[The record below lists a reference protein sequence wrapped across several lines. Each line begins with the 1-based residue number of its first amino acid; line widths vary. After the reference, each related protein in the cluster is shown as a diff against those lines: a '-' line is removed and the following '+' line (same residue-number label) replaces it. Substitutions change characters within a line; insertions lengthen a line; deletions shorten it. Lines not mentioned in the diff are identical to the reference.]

1 MADNKGKSK
10 YSCDKCGKTYSSKQ
24 YHLISCEYSVES
36 IDYIKC
42 KICSHKAL
50 ALYAHIKKH
59 GLSRKEYENLYGTIF
74 CENSLKNI
82 IERNKQTQK
91 KSNYRNRLKAE
102 GRFSELAEFNERVS
116 EKVSHAIMCNDELR
130 QLRSQTLSNLN
141 KTTKFRQKASDT
153 AKITS
158 SRKDIQENRSKVLKK
173 WRDENPDKFN
183 DIIKSLQS
191 FSSRPEKELFTKIKQ
206 LFPEFQF
213 KKNQQL
219 KHKNFLINK
228 TARKQIDIFSKE
240 RKIIIEFDGELHFKN
255 IKKWNQ
261 LDLIK
266 KKDEEL
272 NSLKNEFCIIRVSY
286 DQFSYRQSDFG
297 FTEDCLNKIQEII
310 KDPRPSLH
318 LIGESYAKN
327 QIN

>member
-1 MADNKGKSK
+1 
-10 YSCDKCGKTYSSKQ
+10 
-24 YHLISCEYSVES
+24 
-36 IDYIKC
+36 
-42 KICSHKAL
+42 
-50 ALYAHIKKH
+50 
-59 GLSRKEYENLYGTIF
+59 
-74 CENSLKNI
+74 
-82 IERNKQTQK
+82 
-91 KSNYRNRLKAE
+91 
-102 GRFSELAEFNERVS
+102 
-116 EKVSHAIMCNDELR
+116 MCNDELR